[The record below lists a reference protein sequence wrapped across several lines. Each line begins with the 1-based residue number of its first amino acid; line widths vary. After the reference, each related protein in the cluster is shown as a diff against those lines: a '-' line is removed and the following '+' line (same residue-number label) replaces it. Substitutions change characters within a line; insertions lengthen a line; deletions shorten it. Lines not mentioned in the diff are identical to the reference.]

1 MLMSHNLMNPQFK
14 KFADIATQSFSHTY
28 NFECWAELFAELLVT
43 ECAIYVDDNIS
54 CDECNNVYPV
64 EGLEILDHF
73 GISE

>member
-1 MLMSHNLMNPQFK
+1 MNLQFEK
-14 KFADIATQSFSHTY
+14 LVDIANQSYSYIH
-28 NFECWAELFAELLVT
+28 NFECWAELFAELLVN